1 MAKFSRFQ
9 RKHNIRAPKRTIV
22 IATEGEKTEK
32 IYFSVWK
39 RKVERNLNVRILET
53 KSGGESPRG
62 VLGRL
67 KKFLAKNSNYDTKYG
82 DEFWIV
88 VDRDTWEETELLEVF
103 RQCKSCEYN
112 FAVSNPCFELWL
124 NFHQENP
131 KSPQSCSECE
141 KQLTKLLGNKYDKSD
156 YDAESLVEKVNHA
169 VEKAALLH
177 RDKNESFPKEP
188 GTHVYLLV
196 KKLAGQI

>member
-1 MAKFSRFQ
+1 MANRSRFQ
-9 RKHNIRAPKRTIV
+9 RKFQTREPKRTIV

-32 IYFSVWK
+32 IYFDVWK
-39 RKVERNLNVRILET
+39 RKVERKLNIQILET

-67 KKFLAKNSNYDTKYG
+67 KRFLEKKTYSTKYG

-88 VDRDTWEETELLEVF
+88 IDRDTWEEDELSEVF
-103 RQCKSCEYN
+103 RECKNCQYN

-131 KSPQSCSECE
+131 KCPKSCSECE
-141 KQLTKLLGNKYDKSD
+141 KQLTKLFGRKYDKSD
-156 YDAESLVEKVNHA
+156 YDAESLIEKVDRA
-169 VEKAALLH
+169 IEQAARLH
-177 RDKNESFPKEP
+177 LDKTEPFPKDT
-188 GTHVYLLV
+188 GTPVYLLV
-196 KKLAGQI
+196 EKIAGRV